1 MLTSLYPYA
10 ITIGAILGMMA
21 IWVVVQKAWK
31 QTFPDVGG
39 DVDALATRSG
49 CGGCAH
55 EAIATFRVE
64 VVTQTNNC
72 DLDSHIV
79 RDTV

>member
-10 ITIGAILGMMA
+10 ITIGAVLGMMA

-49 CGGCAH
+49 CGGCSH
-55 EAIATFRVE
+55 ESHCDIQSGGRDE
-64 VVTQTNNC
+64 NENC